1 MSIVRK
7 NIFILFLIQGTN
19 YIFPLLTIPYLSR
32 IFGPSGMGALALSQA
47 IILYLVML
55 IDFGFNLTV
64 TRRISIANENKNQ
77 KEINRLFTHTILIK
91 FFFLAFSIILT
102 FLLCQFI
109 PQFKNIQYLIY
120 IGFISLLGATLNP
133 IWLFQGLQRMSILL
147 IPTTLSKFVSLLLI
161 FVFVNGSDD
170 INWAMFFI
178 CLGLFISGLISI
190 LYVFKLKLAKF
201 CKFDY
206 FFSKNLLVESSYIF
220 VSYLGSSIYT
230 TMNTFIMSFF
240 VGLRNI
246 GIYSSADKVI
256 TTSQSLMGPLNQAIF
271 PNLSNF
277 NNKNEYLLKFK
288 KFGIILTLIGF
299 LISIL
304 IFLSSRF
311 IVSILYG
318 SEFYESY
325 KILEILSI
333 LPLVISLGILFGQ
346 WGLIVIG
353 EAKLLGKIYILG
365 GLSHLLHI
373 FILIN
378 YYDIYGAAVSI
389 VITET
394 IVSLMLF
401 LGFCKKIKQWN

>member
-206 FFSKNLLVESSYIF
+206 LFSKNLLVESSYIF

-277 NNKNEYLLKFK
+277 NNKKEYLLKFK

-373 FILIN
+373 FILIY